1 MREKGMV
8 EVLNPS
14 EAFLAERV
22 RNSPGS
28 SVAATLEGTRP
39 LLVEV
44 QGLTSATSFGH
55 PRRTANGVDMNRL
68 YLVIAVLS
76 RRAGFKLSDQDVF
89 VNVVGGMRINEP
101 AADLAIAAAIGSS
114 VRDRPLPSD
123 VVLVGEIGLSGEL
136 RSVPRIRARLNEAEK
151 LGFERALV
159 PKSSREEIS
168 KSTNIDLI
176 EVRTINEALHVLLDE
191 KP

>member
-1 MREKGMV
+1 M
-8 EVLNPS
+8 
-14 EAFLAERV
+14 
-22 RNSPGS
+22 
-28 SVAATLEGTRP
+28 
-39 LLVEV
+39 
-44 QGLTSATSFGH
+44 
-55 PRRTANGVDMNRL
+55 
-68 YLVIAVLS
+68 
-76 RRAGFKLSDQDVF
+76 
-89 VNVVGGMRINEP
+89 NVVGGMRINEP

-136 RSVPRIRARLNEAEK
+136 RSVPQIRARLNEAEK

-159 PKSSREEIS
+159 PKSGRKEIS

-176 EVRTINEALHVLLDE
+176 EVRTVNEALNILLDE